1 MADATLPVPA
11 GHGAVTGRT
20 RQAAKILAWAGIL
33 SLAVGF
39 VFKYV
44 FHYYLHYDQTSFDPY
59 WFRRGWLLLHI
70 TGGMLALLM
79 GPWQFWTG
87 LRQKNLQVH
96 RWTGRLF
103 LAGVAMGV
111 TGAVGL
117 SVTTTYGWGFA
128 TGLMGLAAAWLVTT
142 SMAYYTIRKGLVQ
155 FHKEWMIRAYVVTFA
170 FVTFRV
176 LSDYG
181 PTSRL
186 QPESDRS
193 ITIAWACW
201 VVPLAVTEL
210 IFQLRRVKAAS
221 SQPQAARQYAGP
233 RF

>member
-1 MADATLPVPA
+1 MATISAPLGTSSSNRKLKQTATVVA
-11 GHGAVTGRT
+11 WTG
-20 RQAAKILAWAGIL
+20 IVV
-33 SLAVGF
+33 LAVAF

-44 FHYYLHYDQTSFDPY
+44 LFYYRHYDAASFDPY
-59 WFRRGWLLLHI
+59 WPRRGWLFLHI
-70 TGGMLALLM
+70 NGGTIALLT
-79 GPWQFWTG
+79 GPFQFWTR
-87 LRQKNLQVH
+87 LRKKNFSIH

-103 LAGVAMGV
+103 LLGVAMGI

-117 SVTTTYGWGFA
+117 SVTTTFGWAFA
-128 TGLMGLAAAWLVTT
+128 VGIMGLASAWLVTT
-142 SMAYYTIRKGLVQ
+142 LMAYISIRRGLVAL
-155 FHKEWMIRAYVVTFA
+155 HKEWMIRAYVVTFA

-201 VVPLAVTEL
+201 VVPLAITEMV
-210 IFQLRRVKAAS
+210 FQLKRLRTAS
-221 SQPQAARQYAGP
+221 AVP
-233 RF
+233 R